1 MTFEVSEPGTV
12 PSMLSSR
19 HACLLAAP
27 GVHSQFSSVATVPGA
42 MLRPSQYAPP
52 TTPRCCTFIP
62 QQTAVQINCLCHGAS
77 SRQ

>member
-12 PSMLSSR
+12 PSMLSSC
-19 HACLLAAP
+19 HASLLAAP

-52 TTPRCCTFIP
+52 TPTPRGVALLFLSK
-62 QQTAVQINCLCHGAS
+62 QLS
-77 SRQ
+77 K